1 MNLNLTGAG
10 ANSAIR
16 FVSSAINTAGEEV
29 RINNF
34 NIATTISTTTTV
46 PGTPG
51 NNYQTSYT
59 ENGLGV
65 AIATGSVI
73 TDDGTT
79 MASAR
84 VVLTNA
90 SAGDALS
97 VLGGL
102 PGGITSSVD
111 TSVAGQI
118 TLNLSGTTTIAN
130 YRTAIQQV
138 RYANTSDNPTAGAR
152 TLQVTVNDGLLNSN
166 VATATVTVIA
176 ANDAPV
182 ANNDTVIT
190 NVAANTAFTISQ
202 AALLANDTDPEGSLV
217 TITAVGGATGLA
229 TGPTLGAGII
239 TLSDNATAGGSFTY
253 TGSDGTLTDPAT
265 VTVNRVTTANITG
278 TGANDII
285 VGNTAINAITGGG
298 GNDNINAGDGNDTI
312 TGGTG
317 NDIIA
322 AGTGNDTIIWNTNAT
337 GDTDGF
343 DIIDGGAGAIDTFNL
358 NGRTGLAETFRIYT
372 RAEAILAGIAVSGAN
387 TEIVITRTVGL
398 TTTIIAELDNIEE
411 ITVNTLNTTA
421 NNGNNPNQPDG
432 GTNDGD
438 TIQII
443 GNFTSTSL
451 NFNTITI
458 DGNAGDDTI
467 DISSLDWRTGS
478 SSGPTVV
485 TTRLSATSV
494 PRM

>member
-16 FVSSAINTAGEEV
+16 FVSSAISTAGEEV

-34 NIATTISTTTTV
+34 NIATTTSTTTTV

-90 SAGDALS
+90 SAGDVLS

-118 TLNLSGTTTIAN
+118 TLNLSGTTSIAN

-202 AALLANDTDPEGSLV
+202 AALLANDTDPEGSPV

-229 TGPTLGAGII
+229 TGPTLGAGDHHP
-239 TLSDNATAGGSFTY
+239 LRQCDCRWLLHLY
-253 TGSDGTLTDPAT
+253 
-265 VTVNRVTTANITG
+265 R
-278 TGANDII
+278 
-285 VGNTAINAITGGG
+285 
-298 GNDNINAGDGNDTI
+298 
-312 TGGTG
+312 
-317 NDIIA
+317 
-322 AGTGNDTIIWNTNAT
+322 
-337 GDTDGF
+337 
-343 DIIDGGAGAIDTFNL
+343 
-358 NGRTGLAETFRIYT
+358 
-372 RAEAILAGIAVSGAN
+372 
-387 TEIVITRTVGL
+387 
-398 TTTIIAELDNIEE
+398 
-411 ITVNTLNTTA
+411 
-421 NNGNNPNQPDG
+421 Q
-432 GTNDGD
+432 
-438 TIQII
+438 
-443 GNFTSTSL
+443 
-451 NFNTITI
+451 
-458 DGNAGDDTI
+458 
-467 DISSLDWRTGS
+467 
-478 SSGPTVV
+478 
-485 TTRLSATSV
+485 
-494 PRM
+494 